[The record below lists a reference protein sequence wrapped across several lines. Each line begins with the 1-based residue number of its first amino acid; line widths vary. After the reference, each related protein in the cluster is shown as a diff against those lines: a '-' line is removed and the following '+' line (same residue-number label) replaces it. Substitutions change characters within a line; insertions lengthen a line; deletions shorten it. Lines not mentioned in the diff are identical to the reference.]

1 VTLFLG
7 LVVLV
12 LAGAIVVL
20 FAMLGELSSRVPGP
34 ADEEA
39 RRRLEAIEEAR
50 TGHRPD
56 RWPPQLAS
64 LAEQEFSL
72 LFVLSSSCSSCR
84 RIAGQMSRMLDQGPV
99 NFAVVVACPS
109 RERGEQFAAAQGIDR
124 LVVHIDE
131 NGAWSTG
138 EFGIDTSP
146 AALVFHRG
154 RLQSALLFWDLPA
167 VLSAVGALGSA
178 RQEQE
183 EVV

>member
-1 VTLFLG
+1 VTLFLS

-20 FAMLGELSSRVPGP
+20 FAMMGELTSRLPGQSGE
-34 ADEEA
+34 DA
-39 RRRLEAIEEAR
+39 RRRLEAIDGAR

-56 RWPPQLAS
+56 DWPPELVPV
-64 LAEQEFSL
+64 AEQDFSL

-84 RIAGQMSRMLDQGPV
+84 QVAGQMSRMLDRGPV
-99 NFAVVVACPS
+99 SFAVIVACPS
-109 RERGEQFAAAQGIDR
+109 RERGEQFAAGQGIDR
-124 LVVHIDE
+124 AVVYIDE
-131 NGAWSTG
+131 SGAWSTA

-146 AALVFHRG
+146 AALLLRHG

-167 VLSAVGALGSA
+167 VLNAVGALGAA
-178 RQEQE
+178 REEQE